1 MNTNLKYYQES
12 KVMKSFISS
21 LICVLVLVILP
32 NSSASFVGAT
42 NGTENDSIIQAI
54 DGSFGS
60 IGLGVKDE
68 EERGAGMI
76 WLKSDGKD
84 KIEGDGTTHPISG
97 NYSTITIVNVSDSV
111 NTTLASNANI
121 SSVAVDMNA
130 TEFSTTTPANA
141 TATQEF
147 STPTS
152 EKEIVI
158 VNGNGSKALIVI
170 LFVLSIILF
179 ILVIAV
185 VSNYLYHECH

>member
-1 MNTNLKYYQES
+1 
-12 KVMKSFISS
+12 
-21 LICVLVLVILP
+21 
-32 NSSASFVGAT
+32 
-42 NGTENDSIIQAI
+42 
-54 DGSFGS
+54 
-60 IGLGVKDE
+60 
-68 EERGAGMI
+68 MI
-76 WLKSDGKD
+76 WLKSGGKD
-84 KIEGDGTTHPISG
+84 KIEGDATTHPISG
-97 NYSTITIVNVSDSV
+97 NYSTITIVNVSDPV

-121 SSVAVDMNA
+121 SSVSVDVNA
-130 TEFSTTTPANA
+130 TEFSTTTTPANA

-152 EKEIVI
+152 EEKI